1 MHVADADSPVIAAP
15 VTGVQVVCPAGHV
28 EEVPV
33 SEVFNVLL
41 AEGLIAAIKPCA
53 RCGARADWRRWRKE
67 IDVLRP
73 KTNNV

>member
-1 MHVADADSPVIAAP
+1 MVIRRKKLRAKKRRS
-15 VTGVQVVCPAGHV
+15 
-28 EEVPV
+28 PV

-41 AEGLIAAIKPCA
+41 AEGLIAVIKPCA
-53 RCGARADWRRWRKE
+53 RCGARADWRRVRPG